1 MKDNELKDKKIEIK
15 DTELQRETK
24 IDEYKIQKYICD
36 YIKKVVTSQDFQQKT
51 NMVISVSLELYR
63 VMISSLLIIFVPQK
77 CNDHVCSL
85 MENLHSDNTR
95 YYTGLIINYFT
106 AVSFLIM
113 YICEIRREEKLIK
126 LLEVNN
132 TISTDN
138 ESVGKR
144 LAIFP
149 EDKRVKLFDIDRH
162 YQYVSYAVMFIYA
175 FNIIFSGIVINEYSL
190 GNQTLVIFLT
200 NLLFMITKLSNVYII
215 INTEK
220 NVFFSA
226 YLNTKV
232 QFNDIDP
239 NEMEKIKKRRSIDI
253 MTLHIAESGGWNL
266 IEKNRVKILDTG
278 GFQFI
283 ESSDSDG
290 EIR

>member
-1 MKDNELKDKKIEIK
+1 MK
-15 DTELQRETK
+15 ETTLNL
-24 IDEYKIQKYICD
+24 YN
-36 YIKKVVTSQDFQQKT
+36 YIKKTITSQDFQQKT

-77 CNDHVCSL
+77 CDDHVCSL
-85 MENLHSDNTR
+85 MENLHADNTR
-95 YYTGLIINYFT
+95 YSAGLIINYIT
-106 AVSFLIM
+106 VVSFLLM
-113 YICEIRREEKLIK
+113 YICETRREEKLIK
-126 LLEVNN
+126 MLEVNK

-144 LAIFP
+144 LKIFP
-149 EDKRVKLFDIDRH
+149 EEKQKKLLDIDRH
-162 YQYVSYAVMFIYA
+162 YQYISYYVMCMYGL
-175 FNIIFSGIVINEYSL
+175 NITFSGIVINEYSL

-215 INTEK
+215 INTEQ
-220 NVFFSA
+220 NIFYSA

-239 NEMEKIKKRRSIDI
+239 NELEKINKRRSIDT

-266 IEKNRVKILDTG
+266 MEKNRVKLLEEG
-278 GFQFI
+278 GFEI
-283 ESSDSDG
+283 IDSSDSDG
-290 EIR
+290 EQTATVTTG

>member
-1 MKDNELKDKKIEIK
+1 MKTQVRLPFYERVKKII
-15 DTELQRETK
+15 
-24 IDEYKIQKYICD
+24 
-36 YIKKVVTSQDFQQKT
+36 TSQDFQQKT

-63 VMISSLLIIFVPQK
+63 VMISSLLLIFVPQK

-85 MENLHSDNTR
+85 MENLHSDDDL
-95 YYTGLIINYFT
+95 YSIGLVINYIT
-106 AVSFLIM
+106 CVSFVIM
-113 YICEIRREEKLIK
+113 YIFEMRREEKLIK

-144 LAIFP
+144 LDVFP
-149 EDKRVKLFDIDRH
+149 EEKRKKLFAIDSH
-162 YQYVSYAVMFIYA
+162 YQYASYAVMCIYA
-175 FNIIFSGIVINEYSL
+175 LNIIFSGIVINEYSL

-215 INTEK
+215 INTDK
-220 NVFFSA
+220 NIFFSA

-239 NEMEKIKKRRSIDI
+239 HEVTKIEKRKSIDI
-253 MTLHIAESGGWNL
+253 ITLHIHNSGGRNL
-266 IEKNRVKILDTG
+266 LEEKKIHFFDDG
-278 GFQFI
+278 GFYII
-283 ESSDSDG
+283 ESSDSDNDVP
-290 EIR
+290 

>member
-1 MKDNELKDKKIEIK
+1 MKDNKALLSVYEYGKKI
-15 DTELQRETK
+15 
-24 IDEYKIQKYICD
+24 
-36 YIKKVVTSQDFQQKT
+36 VTSQDFQQQT

-77 CNDHVCSL
+77 CDDHVCSL
-85 MENLHSDNTR
+85 MENLHADNVR
-95 YYTGLIINYFT
+95 YSTGLIINYITIF
-106 AVSFLIM
+106 SFLVM
-113 YICEIRREEKLIK
+113 YFCETRREEKLIK

-132 TISTDN
+132 MISTDN

-149 EDKRVKLFDIDRH
+149 EDKRKKLFDMDRH
-162 YQYVSYAVMFIYA
+162 YQYASYSVMCIYLL
-175 FNIIFSGIVINEYSL
+175 NIIFSGIVINEYSL

-239 NEMEKIKKRRSIDI
+239 HELEKIEKRRSIDAI
-253 MTLHIAESGGWNL
+253 TCRISATGGWSL
-266 IEKNRVKILDTG
+266 LEKNKIKLLEEG
-278 GFQFI
+278 GFI
-283 ESSDSDG
+283 VLESSDS
-290 EIR
+290 ECEHKE

>member
-1 MKDNELKDKKIEIK
+1 MKEKSKLTFYEHVKKIMI
-15 DTELQRETK
+15 
-24 IDEYKIQKYICD
+24 
-36 YIKKVVTSQDFQQKT
+36 SQDFQQKT

-77 CNDHVCSL
+77 CDDHVCTL
-85 MENLHSDNTR
+85 MENLHSDNHR
-95 YYTGLIINYFT
+95 YFVGLVINYIT

-113 YICEIRREEKLIK
+113 YLSEIRREEKLIK

-144 LAIFP
+144 LDIFP
-149 EDKRVKLFDIDRH
+149 EEKKKKLFDMDRH
-162 YQYVSYAVMFIYA
+162 YQYASYSVMCIYMV
-175 FNIIFSGIVINEYSL
+175 NIIFSGIVINDYSL
-190 GNQTLVIFLT
+190 GNQTLIIFLT

-215 INTEK
+215 INTDK

-239 NEMEKIKKRRSIDI
+239 HELYKIEKRQSIDNYTLQISKTGGRNLLEKNKIK
-253 MTLHIAESGGWNL
+253 LLE
-266 IEKNRVKILDTG
+266 EG
-278 GFQFI
+278 GFSI
-283 ESSDSDG
+283 IDSSDSDNDQI
-290 EIR
+290 E

>member
-1 MKDNELKDKKIEIK
+1 MNKPVRASFYDQSKKII
-15 DTELQRETK
+15 
-24 IDEYKIQKYICD
+24 
-36 YIKKVVTSQDFQQKT
+36 TSQDFQQQT

-77 CNDHVCSL
+77 CEDHVCSL
-85 MENLHSDNTR
+85 MENLHSDNDM
-95 YYTGLIINYFT
+95 YFVGLIINYITVIAF
-106 AVSFLIM
+106 VIM
-113 YICEIRREEKLIK
+113 YIFEMRREEKLIK

-144 LAIFP
+144 LSIFSD
-149 EDKRVKLFDIDRH
+149 EKRQKLFAMDSH
-162 YQYVSYAVMFIYA
+162 YQYASYSVMCIYAV
-175 FNIIFSGIVINEYSL
+175 NIVFSGIVIHQYSL

-215 INTEK
+215 INTDK
-220 NVFFSA
+220 NIFFSA

-239 NEMEKIKKRRSIDI
+239 HELEKIEKRKSIESL
-253 MTLHIAESGGWNL
+253 TLHIGETDDED
-266 IEKNRVKILDTG
+266 IPEVKEMEMEVEMVEPIRFAILDTVDLD
-278 GFQFI
+278 I
-283 ESSDSDG
+283 DDAKT
-290 EIR
+290 I

>member
-1 MKDNELKDKKIEIK
+1 MK
-15 DTELQRETK
+15 ETTL
-24 IDEYKIQKYICD
+24 ILYN
-36 YIKKVVTSQDFQQKT
+36 YIKKTITSQDFQQKT

-77 CNDHVCSL
+77 CDDHVCSL

-95 YYTGLIINYFT
+95 YSVGLIINYIT
-106 AVSFLIM
+106 VVSFLLM
-113 YICEIRREEKLIK
+113 YICETRREEKLIK
-126 LLEVNN
+126 LLEVNK

-144 LAIFP
+144 LKIFP
-149 EDKRVKLFDIDRH
+149 EEKRKKIFDIDRH
-162 YQYVSYAVMFIYA
+162 YQYISYYVMCVYA
-175 FNIIFSGIVINEYSL
+175 LNITFSGIVINEYSL

-215 INTEK
+215 INTEQ
-220 NVFFSA
+220 NVFYSA

-239 NEMEKIKKRRSIDI
+239 NELEKINKRRSIEA

-266 IEKNRVKILDTG
+266 LEKNRVKLLDEG
-278 GFQFI
+278 GFEII

-290 EIR
+290 EQTATTTATATVTVTTG

>member
-1 MKDNELKDKKIEIK
+1 MK
-15 DTELQRETK
+15 ETTL
-24 IDEYKIQKYICD
+24 ILYN
-36 YIKKVVTSQDFQQKT
+36 YIKKTITSQDFQQKT

-77 CNDHVCSL
+77 CDDHVCSL

-95 YYTGLIINYFT
+95 YSVGLIINYIT
-106 AVSFLIM
+106 VVSFLLM
-113 YICEIRREEKLIK
+113 YICETRREEKLIK
-126 LLEVNN
+126 LLEVNK

-144 LAIFP
+144 LKIFP
-149 EDKRVKLFDIDRH
+149 EEKRKKIFDIDRH
-162 YQYVSYAVMFIYA
+162 YQYISYYVMCVYA
-175 FNIIFSGIVINEYSL
+175 LNITFSGIVINEYSL

-215 INTEK
+215 INTEQ
-220 NVFFSA
+220 NVFYSA

-239 NEMEKIKKRRSIDI
+239 NELEKINKRRSIEA

-266 IEKNRVKILDTG
+266 LEKNRVKLLDEG
-278 GFQFI
+278 GFEII

-290 EIR
+290 EQTADATATTTVTVTTG